1 MALPNNNISAGAPP
15 ILWSTLKEALDKIND
30 NFVALD
36 LATGGAAVDLSALV
50 TDVSPSTTG
59 AYTLGTNTRK
69 WKSLYASPWGSS
81 PSQSDN
87 GIWVGNAQIKGI
99 PDPAPGSPF
108 TVIDLPLNSTVNGA
122 LIIDPNKFFFKEIEV
137 DDGKRLVPT
146 AYGSL
151 LTFTSGI
158 GMDLVVSSAA
168 DEITFNLDPNFNL
181 IGNVLAADG
190 VTILVNSTTGKITG
204 DVGVTTDWKITANSN
219 EWKFGTDGKLTF
231 PGAVGT
237 RATFGYTSPN
247 DVLSTVNNLV
257 IASNESVRIK
267 ADNDVAAPTWIFGS
281 DASLTAPGAI
291 SLGYLGTATYSL
303 AASGTG
309 GRLDGQP
316 NKTFKIILDNSIT
329 KPEWT
334 YNTDGSLTL
343 PTLGKLINSGNEWSF
358 GSTGILTLP
367 GQARFPDT
375 QAAPTSDGSTA
386 RIRLYKGAAT
396 YSYGIGSETDY
407 MWFNIDNNA
416 QGFKFYKGG
425 TEILRIGST
434 GITGS
439 INGSLTGD
447 IKGSVFG
454 DDSTI
459 LVDGTGSRIVG
470 PVYTSTLR
478 TSETRITLG
487 NNAGAT
493 SQGVYAIAVGSSAGQ
508 TSQGANSVA
517 VGQVAGNT
525 NQGVQAVAI
534 GLEAGRIT
542 QGDFAVS
549 LGNSAGKTTQGS
561 NAVAVGVAAGFTSQG
576 TSAVAVGNGAGFT
589 SQGAYSVAIGTSAGD
604 NAQAANTIILN
615 ATGSAVNGV
624 SAQTSRFYVAP
635 IRNAAGASGIL
646 QYDSTTKEVSYST
659 ALGSVSGTFS
669 GPLTGNVT
677 GTVTGN
683 IFTTLIDSADSSAIT
698 VTPAVIFSADITVEN
713 DLTVTNKV
721 TAKEFVSTGTG
732 DPTIES
738 SGNINLT
745 AATAVIVNSSPF
757 RMASFTTA
765 QRDALTPTN
774 GDVIYNT
781 TTGKFQGR
789 AAGAWADLN

>member
-15 ILWSTLKEALDKIND
+15 ILWSTIKEALDKIND
-30 NFVALD
+30 NFIALD
-36 LATGGAAVDLSALV
+36 LATGGTAVDLSALP
-50 TDVSPSTTG
+50 TDVSPGTTG
-59 AYTLGTNTRK
+59 AYTLGTNTRR
-69 WKSLYASPWGSS
+69 WKSLHTSPWGSS
-81 PSQSDN
+81 PSESNN
-87 GIWVGNAQIKGI
+87 GIWVGDAQIRGM
-99 PDPAPGSPF
+99 PGTGDPYFPN

-122 LIIDPNKFFFKEIEV
+122 LIIDPNKYFFKDIEV

-151 LTFTSGI
+151 LTFTSGT
-158 GMDLVVSSAA
+158 GMNLVVNSAA

-181 IGNVLAADG
+181 IGNVLAANG
-190 VTILVNSTTGKITG
+190 STILVNSTTGKITG

-316 NKTFKIILDNSIT
+316 NKTFKIILDNSVT

-343 PTLGKLINSGNEWSF
+343 PTLGKLINTGNEWSF
-358 GSTGILTLP
+358 GSTGILTLA

-470 PVYTSTLR
+470 NVYNSVVSTAQLR
-478 TSETRITLG
+478 TSETQLRLGYRAGLTSQGASSVAIG
-487 NNAGAT
+487 NNAGT
-493 SQGVYAIAVGSSAGQ
+493 TTQGASSVTIGNNAGTTTQGADSVAIGNAAGNLGQGTRSIAIGSSAGANSQ
-508 TSQGANSVA
+508 SANAIAIGYTAGGLSQGEY
-517 VGQVAGNT
+517 
-525 NQGVQAVAI
+525 AVAI
-534 GLEAGRIT
+534 GVDAG
-542 QGDFAVS
+542 S
-549 LGNSAGKTTQGS
+549 S
-561 NAVAVGVAAGFTSQG
+561 NQP
-576 TSAVAVGNGAGFT
+576 
-589 SQGAYSVAIGTSAGD
+589 
-604 NAQAANTIILN
+604 ANTIILN
-615 ATGSAVNGV
+615 ASGSAVNGV
-624 SAQTSRFYVAP
+624 SAQTSSFYVAP
-635 IRNAAGASGIL
+635 IRNAAGTSGVL
-646 QYDSTTKEVSYST
+646 QYNSTTKEVSYST
-659 ALGSVSGTFS
+659 ALGTVSGTFS

-677 GTVTGN
+677 GSVTGN

-698 VTPAVIFSADITVEN
+698 VTPAVIFSADVTVEN

-721 TAKEFVSTGTG
+721 TAKEFVSTGVG

-757 RMASFTTA
+757 RMASFTST
-765 QRDALTPTN
+765 QRDALTPVN
-774 GDVIYNT
+774 GDVIYNI

-789 AAGAWADLN
+789 AAGAWVDLH

>member
-36 LATGGAAVDLSALV
+36 LATGGAAVDLSALP

-87 GIWVGNAQIKGI
+87 GIWVGNAQIKGM

-181 IGNVLAADG
+181 IGNVLAANG
-190 VTILVNSTTGKITG
+190 ITILVNSTTGKITG

-316 NKTFKIILDNSIT
+316 NKTFKIILDNSVT

-343 PTLGKLINSGNEWSF
+343 PTLGKLINSGNEWAF
-358 GSTGILTLP
+358 GSTGTLTLP

-386 RIRLYKGAAT
+386 QVRLYKGAAT
-396 YSYGIGSETDY
+396 YSYGIGTESNY
-407 MWFNIDNNA
+407 MWFNVDNNA

-425 TEILRIGST
+425 TEILRVGSS

-454 DDSTI
+454 DDSTKI
-459 LVDGTGSRIVG
+459 VDAVENKI
-470 PVYTSTLR
+470 YSTFF
-478 TSETRITLG
+478 G
-487 NNAGAT
+487 NLT
-493 SQGVYAIAVGSSAGQ
+493 
-508 TSQGANSVA
+508 
-517 VGQVAGNT
+517 GNT
-525 NQGVQAVAI
+525 
-534 GLEAGRIT
+534 
-542 QGDFAVS
+542 
-549 LGNSAGKTTQGS
+549 
-561 NAVAVGVAAGFTSQG
+561 
-576 TSAVAVGNGAGFT
+576 
-589 SQGAYSVAIGTSAGD
+589 
-604 NAQAANTIILN
+604 
-615 ATGSAVNGV
+615 TG
-624 SAQTSRFYVAP
+624 
-635 IRNAAGASGIL
+635 IH
-646 QYDSTTKEVSYST
+646 
-659 ALGSVSGTFS
+659 
-669 GPLTGNVT
+669 TGNVT
-677 GTVTGN
+677 GNITGNVISSNTSSTVLNTSGVTATFTGNVTGNVSGSAGIATTVTLVATNTTAATHYITFVDTATGNENVRTDTDLTYNPNTNTLTAGSFSGNLTGSVTGN

-698 VTPAVIFSADITVEN
+698 VTPAVIFSADVTVEN

-721 TAKEFVSTGTG
+721 TAKEFVSTGVG

-757 RMASFTTA
+757 RMASFTSA
-765 QRDALTPTN
+765 QRDALTPVN

-789 AAGAWADLN
+789 AAGAWVDLH

>member
-15 ILWSTLKEALDKIND
+15 ILWSTLKDALDKIND

-36 LATGGAAVDLSALV
+36 LATGGTAVDLSDLN
-50 TDVSPSTTG
+50 TDVSPNTTG
-59 AYTLGTNTRK
+59 LYTLGTDSHR
-69 WKSLYASPWGSS
+69 WKSVYTSAWEDA
-81 PSQSDN
+81 PSQVNN
-87 GIWVGNAQIKGI
+87 GVWIGDAQIKGV
-99 PDPAPGSPF
+99 PDPAPGSPN
-108 TVIDLPLNSTVNGA
+108 TVIDLPLNSTVGGA
-122 LIIDPNKFFFKEIEV
+122 LIIDPDKYFFKEIEV

-190 VTILVNSTTGKITG
+190 VTILVNSATGKITG
-204 DVGVTTDWKITANSN
+204 DVGTASDWKVTVNSN

-231 PGAVGT
+231 PGTTGT

-247 DVLSTVNNLV
+247 DVLSTVNNLL
-257 IASNESVRIK
+257 IASNESVTIK
-267 ADNDVAAPTWIFGS
+267 TDNDVAAPTWTFGS
-281 DASLTAPGAI
+281 DASLTVPGAI

-316 NKTFKIILDNSIT
+316 NKTFKIILDNSVT

-343 PTLGKLINSGNEWSF
+343 PTLGKLTNSGNEWSF
-358 GSTGILTLP
+358 GSTGILTLA

-386 RIRLYKGAAT
+386 QVRLYKGAAT
-396 YSYGIGSETDY
+396 YSYGIGTESNY
-407 MWFNIDNNA
+407 MWFNVDNNA

-425 TEILRIGST
+425 TEILRVGSS

-454 DDSTI
+454 DDSTKI
-459 LVDGTGSRIVG
+459 VDAVENKI
-470 PVYTSTLR
+470 YSTFF
-478 TSETRITLG
+478 G
-487 NNAGAT
+487 NLT
-493 SQGVYAIAVGSSAGQ
+493 
-508 TSQGANSVA
+508 
-517 VGQVAGNT
+517 GNT
-525 NQGVQAVAI
+525 
-534 GLEAGRIT
+534 
-542 QGDFAVS
+542 
-549 LGNSAGKTTQGS
+549 
-561 NAVAVGVAAGFTSQG
+561 
-576 TSAVAVGNGAGFT
+576 
-589 SQGAYSVAIGTSAGD
+589 
-604 NAQAANTIILN
+604 
-615 ATGSAVNGV
+615 TG
-624 SAQTSRFYVAP
+624 
-635 IRNAAGASGIL
+635 IH
-646 QYDSTTKEVSYST
+646 
-659 ALGSVSGTFS
+659 
-669 GPLTGNVT
+669 TGNVT
-677 GTVTGN
+677 GNITGNVISSNTSSTVLNTSGVTATFTGNVTGDVSGSAGIATTVTLVATNTTAATHYITFVDTATGNENVRTDTDLTYNPNTNTLTAGSFSGNLTGSVTGN

-698 VTPAVIFSADITVEN
+698 VTPAVIFSADVTVEN

-721 TAKEFVSTGTG
+721 TAKEFVSTGVG

-757 RMASFTTA
+757 RMASFTSA
-765 QRDALTPTN
+765 QRDALTPSN
-774 GDVIYNT
+774 GDVIYNI

-789 AAGAWADLN
+789 AAGAWVDLH

>member
-99 PDPAPGSPF
+99 PDTAPGSPF

-158 GMDLVVSSAA
+158 GMNLVVSSAA
-168 DEITFNLDPNFNL
+168 DEITFNLDPRFNL
-181 IGNVLAADG
+181 IGDVLAANG
-190 VTILVNSTTGKITG
+190 STILVNSTTGKITG

-267 ADNDVAAPTWIFGS
+267 ADNDTAAPTWIFGS

-316 NKTFKIILDNSIT
+316 NKTFKIILDNSVT

-343 PTLGKLINSGNEWSF
+343 PTLGKLINSGNEWAF
-358 GSTGILTLP
+358 GSTGTLTLP

-459 LVDGTGSRIVG
+459 LVDGTGGRIVG
-470 PVYTSTLR
+470 NVYNSVVSTAQLR
-478 TSETRITLG
+478 TSETQLRLGYQAGLTSQGASSVAIG
-487 NNAGAT
+487 NNAGT
-493 SQGVYAIAVGSSAGQ
+493 TTQGADSVAIGNAAGNLGQGTRSIAIGSSAGANSQ
-508 TSQGANSVA
+508 SANAIAIGYTAGGLSQG
-517 VGQVAGNT
+517 GY
-525 NQGVQAVAI
+525 AVAI
-534 GLEAGRIT
+534 GVNAG
-542 QGDFAVS
+542 S
-549 LGNSAGKTTQGS
+549 S
-561 NAVAVGVAAGFTSQG
+561 NQP
-576 TSAVAVGNGAGFT
+576 
-589 SQGAYSVAIGTSAGD
+589 
-604 NAQAANTIILN
+604 ANTIILN
-615 ATGSAVNGV
+615 ASGSAVNGV
-624 SAQTSRFYVAP
+624 SAQTSSFYVAP

-659 ALGSVSGTFS
+659 TLGSVSGTFS

-677 GTVTGN
+677 GSVTGN

-698 VTPAVIFSADITVEN
+698 VTPAVIFSADVTVEN

-721 TAKEFVSTGTG
+721 TAKEFVSTGVG

-757 RMASFTTA
+757 RMASFTST

-774 GDVIYNT
+774 GDVIYNI

-789 AAGAWADLN
+789 AAGAWVDLH

>member
-36 LATGGAAVDLSALV
+36 LATGGAAVDLSALP

-87 GIWVGNAQIKGI
+87 GIWVGNAQIKGM

-181 IGNVLAADG
+181 IGNVLAANG
-190 VTILVNSTTGKITG
+190 ITILVNSTTGKITG

-316 NKTFKIILDNSIT
+316 NKTFKIILDNSVT

-343 PTLGKLINSGNEWSF
+343 PTLGKLINSGNEWAF
-358 GSTGILTLP
+358 GSTGTLTLP

-386 RIRLYKGAAT
+386 QVRLYKGAAT
-396 YSYGIGSETDY
+396 YSYGIGTESNY
-407 MWFNIDNNA
+407 MWFNVDNNA

-425 TEILRIGST
+425 TEILRVGSS

-454 DDSTI
+454 DDSTKI
-459 LVDGTGSRIVG
+459 VDAVENKI
-470 PVYTSTLR
+470 YSTFF
-478 TSETRITLG
+478 G
-487 NNAGAT
+487 NLT
-493 SQGVYAIAVGSSAGQ
+493 
-508 TSQGANSVA
+508 
-517 VGQVAGNT
+517 GNT
-525 NQGVQAVAI
+525 
-534 GLEAGRIT
+534 
-542 QGDFAVS
+542 
-549 LGNSAGKTTQGS
+549 
-561 NAVAVGVAAGFTSQG
+561 
-576 TSAVAVGNGAGFT
+576 
-589 SQGAYSVAIGTSAGD
+589 
-604 NAQAANTIILN
+604 
-615 ATGSAVNGV
+615 TG
-624 SAQTSRFYVAP
+624 
-635 IRNAAGASGIL
+635 IH
-646 QYDSTTKEVSYST
+646 
-659 ALGSVSGTFS
+659 
-669 GPLTGNVT
+669 TGNVT
-677 GTVTGN
+677 GNITGNVISSNTSSTVLNTSGVTATFTGNVTGNVSGSAGIATTVTLVATNTTAATHYITFVDTATGNENVRTDTDLTYNPNTNTLTAGSFSGNLTGSVTGN

-698 VTPAVIFSADITVEN
+698 VTPAVIFSADVTVEN

-721 TAKEFVSTGTG
+721 TAKEFVSTGVG

-757 RMASFTTA
+757 RMASFTSA
-765 QRDALTPTN
+765 QRDALTPSN

-789 AAGAWADLN
+789 AAGAWVDLH

>member
-36 LATGGAAVDLSALV
+36 LATGGAAVDLSALP

-87 GIWVGNAQIKGI
+87 GIWVGNAQIKGM

-181 IGNVLAADG
+181 IGNVLAANG
-190 VTILVNSTTGKITG
+190 ITILVNSTTGKITG

-316 NKTFKIILDNSIT
+316 NKTFKIILDNSVT

-343 PTLGKLINSGNEWSF
+343 PTLGKLINSGNEWAF
-358 GSTGILTLP
+358 GSTGTLTLP

-386 RIRLYKGAAT
+386 QVRLYKGAAT
-396 YSYGIGSETDY
+396 YSYGIGNEANY
-407 MWFNIDNNA
+407 MWFNVDNNA

-470 PVYTSTLR
+470 NVYNSVVSTAQLR
-478 TSETRITLG
+478 TSETQLRLGYRAGLTSQGASSVAIG
-487 NNAGAT
+487 NNAGT
-493 SQGVYAIAVGSSAGQ
+493 TTQGASSVTIGNNAGTTTQGADSVAIGNAAGNLGQGTRSIAIGSSAGANSQ
-508 TSQGANSVA
+508 SANAIAIGYTAGGLSQGEY
-517 VGQVAGNT
+517 
-525 NQGVQAVAI
+525 AVAI
-534 GLEAGRIT
+534 GVNAG
-542 QGDFAVS
+542 S
-549 LGNSAGKTTQGS
+549 S
-561 NAVAVGVAAGFTSQG
+561 NQP
-576 TSAVAVGNGAGFT
+576 
-589 SQGAYSVAIGTSAGD
+589 
-604 NAQAANTIILN
+604 ANTIILN
-615 ATGSAVNGV
+615 ASGSAVNGV
-624 SAQTSRFYVAP
+624 SAQTSSFYVAP

-659 ALGSVSGTFS
+659 TLGSVSGTFS

-677 GTVTGN
+677 GSVTGN

-698 VTPAVIFSADITVEN
+698 VTPAVIFSADVTVEN

-721 TAKEFVSTGTG
+721 TAKEFVSTGVG

-757 RMASFTTA
+757 RMASFTST
-765 QRDALTPTN
+765 QRDALTPVN

-789 AAGAWADLN
+789 AAGAWVDLH

>member
-36 LATGGAAVDLSALV
+36 LATGGTAVDLSTLT
-50 TDVSPSTTG
+50 TDVSPNTTG
-59 AYTLGTNTRK
+59 AYTLGTNTKR
-69 WKSLYASPWGSS
+69 WKSVYTSAWSSS
-81 PSQSDN
+81 PSQVDN
-87 GIWVGNAQIKGI
+87 GVWVGNAQIKGV
-99 PDPAPGSPF
+99 PDPAPGSPY
-108 TVIDLPLNSTVNGA
+108 TVIDLPLNSTVGGA
-122 LIIDPNKFFFKEIEV
+122 LIIDPDKYFFKEIEV

-158 GMDLVVSSAA
+158 GMNLVVSSAA
-168 DEITFNLDPNFNL
+168 DEITFNLDTNFDL
-181 IGNVLAADG
+181 TGNVLASDG
-190 VTILVNSTTGKITG
+190 TTILVNSATGKITG
-204 DVGVTTDWKITANSN
+204 DVGVTADWKINVNSN

-231 PGAVGT
+231 PGATGT

-257 IASNESVRIK
+257 IASNESVKIK
-267 ADNDVAAPTWIFGS
+267 ADNDVSAPTWIFGA

-291 SLGYLGTATYSL
+291 SLSYLGTATYSL

-316 NKTFKIILDNSIT
+316 NKTFKIVLDNSVT
-329 KPEWT
+329 RPEWT

-386 RIRLYKGAAT
+386 QVRLYKGAAT
-396 YSYGIGSETDY
+396 YSYGIGTESNY
-407 MWFNIDNNA
+407 MWFNVDNNA

-425 TEILRIGST
+425 TEILRVGSS

-454 DDSTI
+454 DDSTKI
-459 LVDGTGSRIVG
+459 VDAVENKI
-470 PVYTSTLR
+470 YSTFF
-478 TSETRITLG
+478 G
-487 NNAGAT
+487 NLT
-493 SQGVYAIAVGSSAGQ
+493 
-508 TSQGANSVA
+508 
-517 VGQVAGNT
+517 GNT
-525 NQGVQAVAI
+525 
-534 GLEAGRIT
+534 
-542 QGDFAVS
+542 
-549 LGNSAGKTTQGS
+549 
-561 NAVAVGVAAGFTSQG
+561 
-576 TSAVAVGNGAGFT
+576 
-589 SQGAYSVAIGTSAGD
+589 
-604 NAQAANTIILN
+604 
-615 ATGSAVNGV
+615 TG
-624 SAQTSRFYVAP
+624 
-635 IRNAAGASGIL
+635 IH
-646 QYDSTTKEVSYST
+646 
-659 ALGSVSGTFS
+659 
-669 GPLTGNVT
+669 TGNVT
-677 GTVTGN
+677 GNITGNVISSNTSSTVLNTSGVTATFTGNVTGDVSGSAGIATTVTLVATNTTAATHYITFVDTATGNENVRTDTDLTYNPNTNTLTAGSFSGNLTGSVTGN

-698 VTPAVIFSADITVEN
+698 VTPAVIFSADVTVEN

-781 TTGKFQGR
+781 TAGKFQGR
-789 AAGAWADLN
+789 AAGAWVDLN